1 MAVCVPFATPGLL
14 FGKRTQEVTRRW
26 PPPLC
31 RRHSG
36 AARPV
41 SREMGLPRPPRDHRG
56 RARLRAPRLDGSP
69 PPTNGCPPQ
78 RLPPP
83 NGCPPR
89 NGSRPLNGCPLG
101 GRGHTDGGRL
111 AQVGGGGGGRK
122 ADGGAPEALRGDKQP
137 RRAGAGPERPPL
149 PPCGSRRRCRSATTR
164 AGAGRAAGPRRK
176 NLHRCFPPSPAP
188 LRGRAGQALVEPLC
202 LEGQQPPW

>member
-69 PPTNGCPPQ
+69 PHQRLPSSTAAPSQ
-78 RLPPP
+78 RLPPSQRLSP
-83 NGCPPR
+83 SQRLPPR
-89 NGSRPLNGCPLG
+89 GKGAH
-101 GRGHTDGGRL
+101 GRRAPG
-111 AQVGGGGGGRK
+111 AGGGGGGRK